1 MVGVTKIW
9 INSTVLVTGIALVSC
24 VPAHLKKYQR
34 DGNSEPVSSVPRSGS
49 KTAKVSKAR
58 SAASQPT
65 IYAVDEHT
73 FRFQVPSDQVWD
85 SVINVLIK
93 NYNLTIVDKDSKIIT
108 TDWDTFYLH
117 NQVYRNKVSVRINRL
132 SRGTSDV
139 LVHNSVERL
148 QDGSLAGA
156 VGVAWLPAEDQ
167 ASESHRIIRNMAIL
181 LNQPPPSLPASRVA
195 NGDLT
200 PGEKGSY

>member
-1 MVGVTKIW
+1 MVGMKR
-9 INSTVLVTGIALVSC
+9 VLVLVSGLSLMGC

-34 DGNSEPVSSVPRSGS
+34 GSVSEPVRSTSRVDS
-49 KTAKVSKAR
+49 KSAKSNPAD
-58 SAASQPT
+58 AQPT

-73 FRFQVPSDQVWD
+73 FRFQIPSDQVWE

-93 NYNLTIVDKDSKIIT
+93 NYNLAIVDKDSQIIT
-108 TDWDTFYLH
+108 TDWDTFYLN

-200 PGEKGSY
+200 PEKKDSY